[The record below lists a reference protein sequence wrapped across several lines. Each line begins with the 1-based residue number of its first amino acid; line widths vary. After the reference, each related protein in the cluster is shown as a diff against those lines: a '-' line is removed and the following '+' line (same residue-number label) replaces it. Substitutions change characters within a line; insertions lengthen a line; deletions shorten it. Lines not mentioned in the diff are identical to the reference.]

1 MHLIH
6 RGIVSK
12 KYHENLLK
20 SFEQSFKKG
29 FGIETD
35 IHATKDNEFICFH
48 DFTLTRIFKRK
59 ESVKNLSYLKIK
71 NISEKQKKPVPLLKE
86 LLKSSKN
93 RYFLFI
99 EIKPTF
105 SIEQLKKLLNE
116 TKKYKKCVF
125 ISFKHENIFNILKLN
140 KKTKVGLSFSPPTS
154 VQSII
159 QKSKNKKIDCLILD
173 KFYLKNKKINEIK
186 LNKYFYTVRKR
197 SEFKK
202 YSKEN
207 NLIFENI

>member
-105 SIEQLKKLLNE
+105 SIKQLKKLLNE
-116 TKKYKKCVF
+116 TKKYKKCVL
-125 ISFKHENIFNILKLN
+125 ISFKHKNIFNILKLN
-140 KKTKVGLSFSPPTS
+140 KKTKVGLSFSPPNS
-154 VQSII
+154 ARSII

-186 LNKYFYTVRKR
+186 LNKYFYTVKKR

-207 NLIFENI
+207 NLIFENL

>member
-59 ESVKNLSYLKIK
+59 ESVKNLSYFKIK
-71 NISEKQKKPVPLLKE
+71 NISEKQKKPVPLLKD

-105 SIEQLKKLLNE
+105 SINQLKKLLNE

-125 ISFKHENIFNILKLN
+125 ISFKHENIFFGGDSAGGNLSLVCTLKLQEL
-140 KKTKVGLSFSPPTS
+140 KYKLPSKLFLLSPWTDLTGEGR
-154 VQSII
+154 SI
-159 QKSKNKKIDCLILD
+159 
-173 KFYLKNKKINEIK
+173 
-186 LNKYFYTVRKR
+186 
-197 SEFKK
+197 
-202 YSKEN
+202 KEN
-207 NLIFENI
+207 SKSDPYLSYDNFLFFKRKNVTLKEKRNVLLYE

>member
-105 SIEQLKKLLNE
+105 SIKQLKKLLNE

-125 ISFKHENIFNILKLN
+125 ISFKHKNIFNILKLN
-140 KKTKVGLSFSPPTS
+140 QKTKVGLSFSPPTS
-154 VQSII
+154 VRSII

-173 KFYLKNKKINEIK
+173 KFL
-186 LNKYFYTVRKR
+186 
-197 SEFKK
+197 S
-202 YSKEN
+202 
-207 NLIFENI
+207 LIHI

>member
-1 MHLIH
+1 MHIIH
-6 RGIVSK
+6 RGIVNKSYK
-12 KYHENLLK
+12 ENCLK
-20 SFEQSFKKG
+20 SFRASFKKR

-35 IHATKDNEFICFH
+35 IHSTKDKKFVCFH

-105 SIEQLKKLLNE
+105 SFKQLKKLLNE
-116 TKKYKKCVF
+116 TKKYKIINK
-125 ISFKHENIFNILKLN
+125 IF
-140 KKTKVGLSFSPPTS
+140 
-154 VQSII
+154 
-159 QKSKNKKIDCLILD
+159 
-173 KFYLKNKKINEIK
+173 
-186 LNKYFYTVRKR
+186 R
-197 SEFKK
+197 
-202 YSKEN
+202 
-207 NLIFENI
+207 

>member
-12 KYHENLLK
+12 KNHENLLK

-125 ISFKHENIFNILKLN
+125 ISFKHKNIFNILKLN

-154 VQSII
+154 VRSII